1 MHNLYDELLRAS
13 SVLHWIGKYEVAN
26 ALILFVRFLRA
37 SNVSTLDQ
45 FERVLAAAEAMS
57 AERAPEEER

>member
-1 MHNLYDELLRAS
+1 MSNLHDELLRAS

-26 ALILFVRFLRA
+26 ALILFVRFLRL

-57 AERAPEEER
+57 AERAPEEEE

>member
-13 SVLHWIGKYEVAN
+13 SMLRWIGNYEVAN

-37 SNVSTLDQ
+37 SNVSTLDE
-45 FERVLAAAEAMS
+45 FERVLAAAEAMP